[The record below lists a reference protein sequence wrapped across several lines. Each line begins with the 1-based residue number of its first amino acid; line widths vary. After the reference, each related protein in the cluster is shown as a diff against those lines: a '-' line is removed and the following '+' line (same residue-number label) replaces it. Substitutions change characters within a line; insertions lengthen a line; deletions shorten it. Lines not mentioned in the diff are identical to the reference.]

1 MSARGVQEG
10 LVLYWVPT
18 CVTCSKAVAFLQHN
32 GLRIEKRVDL
42 QTARL
47 DQNRLREIAKKAGGV
62 ELLFSRRS
70 FQFRNMRLYG
80 QKLSDK
86 DLVDLMACEYSL
98 IKRPIVE
105 LPGQAIVGWNFRAY
119 AKLVDL

>member
-1 MSARGVQEG
+1 M
-10 LVLYWVPT
+10 VLYWVPT
-18 CVTCSKAVAFLQHN
+18 CSTCSKAVAFLQQN

-47 DQNRLREIAKKAGGV
+47 DQSRLKELARKAGSV

-70 FQFRNMRLYG
+70 FQFRNMKLHG

-105 LPGQAIVGWNFRAY
+105 LSARAIVGWNFRAY
-119 AKLVDL
+119 AKLVGLS